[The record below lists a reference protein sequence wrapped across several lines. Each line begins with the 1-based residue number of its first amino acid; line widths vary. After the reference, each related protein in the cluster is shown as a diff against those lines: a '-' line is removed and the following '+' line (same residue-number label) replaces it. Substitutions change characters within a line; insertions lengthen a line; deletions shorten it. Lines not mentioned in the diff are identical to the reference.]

1 LDKNIIL
8 TENKNKSGIYRW
20 VNKLNNNTYVG
31 SGLNLSKRVGDYY
44 KKSELNSLVENRY
57 FSSTN
62 FPDCFPVK
70 SYENADTDKF
80 QIINENRNKAGIY
93 RWVNLK
99 NGKTYIGS
107 SVDLGKRLQ
116 KYYNYNYLIDPKR
129 NMIILKTLI
138 KYGYSN
144 FKVEILE
151 FCNKDEVLAREQYYL
166 DLLKPEYNILTAA
179 GSSLGYKHLE
189 ETKVKMK
196 TRNARNWTEEQK
208 AKWLEDLKRL
218 HASEAHK
225 EHMKKLGEMRSI
237 KVEIFDTLNNETS
250 VYPSTQ
256 EAAKAIGVG
265 PSSISMAFKRKGE
278 STTVLMKNKRY
289 QITKLFSSN

>member
-1 LDKNIIL
+1 MLKD
-8 TENKNKSGIYRW
+8 NKNKSGIYRW
-20 VNKLNNNTYVG
+20 VNNLNGNTYVG
-31 SGLNLSKRVGDYY
+31 SGVNLEKRLASYY
-44 KKSELNSLVENRY
+44 HENELNSLVKKRY

-62 FPDCFPVK
+62 FPYCFPVK

-93 RWVNLK
+93 RWINLK

-107 SVDLGKRLQ
+107 SVDLGNRLQ

-144 FKVEILE
+144 FKLEILE

-166 DLLKPEYNILTAA
+166 DLLKPEYNILTVA
-179 GSSLGYKHLE
+179 GSCLGYKHSE

-196 TRNARNWTEEQK
+196 TRNTRNWTEEQK

-225 EHMKKLGEMRSI
+225 EHMKKLAEMRSI
-237 KVEIFDTLNNETS
+237 KVEIIDTLNNETS
-250 VYPSTQ
+250 VYPSIQ

-265 PSSISMAFKRKGE
+265 LSSIHMAFKRKGE
-278 STTVLMKNKRY
+278 SSTVLMKNKRY

>member
-1 LDKNIIL
+1 M
-8 TENKNKSGIYRW
+8 
-20 VNKLNNNTYVG
+20 NKLNDNTYVG

-44 KKSELNSLVENRY
+44 KKSELNSLAEKRY

-62 FPDCFPVK
+62 FPGCFPVK
-70 SYENADTDKF
+70 SYGNADTDKF
-80 QIINENRNKAGIY
+80 KIINENRNKVGVY

-179 GSSLGYKHLE
+179 GSSLGYKHSE
-189 ETKVKMK
+189 ETKVKLK
-196 TRNARNWTEEQK
+196 TRNTRNWTGEPK

-250 VYPSTQ
+250 VYPSAQ

-265 PSSISMAFKRKGE
+265 PSSISAAFKRKGE
-278 STTVLMKNKRY
+278 STTILMKNKRY
-289 QITKLFSSN
+289 QITKLFTSRN